1 MRAIEAVADLG
12 ALNQW
17 AFEYH
22 IASEAAE
29 PRRRTR
35 GASKPTT
42 EAAGATP
49 RLSRGSTKEGS
60 GSRSGSLERTPLRSS
75 LKSRDE
81 DRGSAATT
89 PNGEMCRVPSRNSQ
103 ARSSRST
110 KEPVPSSPCSA
121 LGSLALENTEPSPVP
136 SPAASQ
142 SRHLA
147 ASDFEDAGSLALA
160 IREER
165 PSTSTL
171 ALATR
176 SEDLAL
182 VPVARPSPKT
192 RRMKTELL
200 STHPWLQQ
208 LQQRSLHGS
217 VPSSPSGARA
227 FGGKQASSASTLPPL
242 DNLQIQLHDGQKMEL
257 VAYSSPRAASRGSFQ
272 ASAEEPRPVSR
283 SFRDLATWGSKDERD
298 LMATSTSGQRQEQGL
313 LPQSIRSMDFWR
325 ATELFNLFD
334 RRTGE
339 LDKLAFYHLLTA
351 ASRDKENI
359 NRSRSDTIFDEID
372 IDGSGKIDKEEF
384 LGWVFQTNNSFLS
397 SVRRRLESM
406 DQLKVKALFE
416 QMDNDG
422 NRVIDKDEFWE
433 FVEKF
438 SPGMLSRSASDE
450 LHEFID
456 ADKSGGIDVEEFLNW
471 VHPGRELKM
480 LRAEVPDD
488 KAITGKV
495 AAGMM
500 AVDENSY
507 VAPKKPLM
515 ETEPGKPVVLEFWIG
530 SEWTPSFESIKRSL
544 RSVFSSHQIRFQ
556 MRRDPRVIHTCSKLV
571 AKVGRGIVLWDR
583 DSMLAFKDDPFM
595 NQATAGKWIKEV
607 LLQCLPDVINAA
619 NVRLLKRKK
628 LHVCFECGKSL
639 EGSRFMNVLEYKV
652 CSKHCAGLLKARAV
666 IED

>member
-12 ALNQW
+12 ALSKW
-17 AFEYH
+17 ACEYH

-42 EAAGATP
+42 EHAGGTP
-49 RLSRGSTKEGS
+49 RLSRGSTREGIDSWS
-60 GSRSGSLERTPLRSS
+60 GSMERSNSLKRDEERGFTGSASTTPKGELMCRIPSRGSL
-75 LKSRDE
+75 
-81 DRGSAATT
+81 
-89 PNGEMCRVPSRNSQ
+89 

-110 KEPVPSSPCSA
+110 KEPLPSSPLAESEEMVGQRRG
-121 LGSLALENTEPSPVP
+121 LNLELEDREESGTLAL
-136 SPAASQ
+136 
-142 SRHLA
+142 
-147 ASDFEDAGSLALA
+147 
-160 IREER
+160 REE
-165 PSTSTL
+165 TSL

-176 SEDLAL
+176 SEEMAL

-200 STHPWLQQ
+200 STHPWLKQ

-217 VPSSPSGARA
+217 VPGSPSGLSRPGDTRWL
-227 FGGKQASSASTLPPL
+227 GGKQASSTSSLPPL
-242 DNLQIQLHDGQKMEL
+242 DNLQIQLHDGQQMEL
-257 VAYSSPRAASRGSFQ
+257 VAYASRT
-272 ASAEEPRPVSR
+272 ASHQSVPGVQEESR
-283 SFRDLATWGSKDERD
+283 AVGRLCREMTWSSKDERD
-298 LMATSTSGQRQEQGL
+298 LLGAVVAPADRQRQEQGL
-313 LPQSIRSMDFWR
+313 LPQSIRSMDYWR
-325 ATELFNLFD
+325 ATELFHLFD

-339 LDKLAFYHLLTA
+339 LDKLGFYHLLTA
-351 ASRDKENI
+351 ASRDRENI
-359 NRSRSDTIFDEID
+359 ARQRSDAIFDEID

-397 SVRRRLESM
+397 SVRRRLETM
-406 DQLKVKALFE
+406 DQVKVKALFE
-416 QMDNDG
+416 QLDNDG
-422 NRVIDKDEFWE
+422 NKVIDRDEFWE

-456 ADKSGGIDVEEFLNW
+456 ADKSGGIDVDEFLNW

-480 LRAEVPDD
+480 LRAEVRDD

-495 AAGMM
+495 AVGMV

-530 SEWTPSFESIKRSL
+530 SEWTGAFESIKRSL
-544 RSVFSSHQIRFQ
+544 RSVFSSQQIRFQ
-556 MRRDPRVIHTCSKLV
+556 SRRDPRVIHTCSKLV

-583 DSMLAFKDDPFM
+583 DSMLMFKDDPFM

-639 EGSRFMNVLEYKV
+639 EGSRYLNVLEYKV